1 VRAPLALIVA
11 LVLGAAA
18 CSKKAPAP
26 KKSVPIV
33 GDCEDTKGSVA
44 CPPDATDP
52 SGKKLPRQGGPC
64 KLPTCKP
71 CGSAGALA
79 FRDAAGQAQAG
90 WCRCIPKSDDSGEAT
105 YSCTA
110 AADWNPGRPG
120 SH

>member
-1 VRAPLALIVA
+1 VRARLAL
-11 LVLGAAA
+11 LVTLLLAAAA
-18 CSKKAPAP
+18 CSRKAPVAAP

-33 GDCEDTKGSVA
+33 GDCADTKGSVA
-44 CPPDATDP
+44 CPPDSTDP
-52 SGKKLPRQGGPC
+52 SGKNLPRLGGPC
-64 KLPTCKP
+64 TLPTCKP

-110 AADWNPGRPG
+110 VADWDRSNR
-120 SH
+120 